1 MVPSICLNLLQ
12 LHKLNKEIPIKPIS
26 QTKLIIFTTIF
37 LVLFDNYSFFNNVLE
52 VYPFNFSNSGFL
64 FSLALVLGSVTTL
77 LFTLVSSKY
86 TTKTILIVVV
96 IVSSMTNY
104 FMNSYK
110 VVIDDSMIRNMMQ
123 TDMHESLDL
132 LSIKQVLYFIFLGL
146 LPAYL
151 IYKTKIEYKSF
162 KKEVFAKI
170 ITVFASLALV
180 LLSVFVFSKYYTS
193 FFREHKPLRY
203 STNPTYWIY
212 STGKYINKT
221 FNSGPIVVKPL
232 GEDAKID
239 EDANATKKIVIM
251 VVGEAARA
259 DHFSLNGYERDTN
272 PLLKQED
279 IINFS
284 QMYSCGTSTAES
296 VPCMFSQFGRGDY
309 SYKKGITNEN
319 VLDVINHTGE
329 VAILWRDNNSDSKG
343 VALRVGYEDYK
354 IPENNTIC
362 TEGECRDIGMLVGLG
377 KFIEEHKDKNI
388 LIVLHQMG
396 NHGPAYYKRYTKDF
410 EKYTPVC
417 ETNQLEECTQEEI
430 KNGYDNA
437 ILYTDMFLTK
447 TIEFLKQ
454 YDDRYKTAMIYMA
467 DHGESLGEGG
477 VYLHGLPYFM
487 APDAQIHIGSVMWFG
502 DKMKKE
508 FNIDALKAQRDQKF
522 SQDNL
527 FHSLLGIFKIKTT
540 AYDQELDMFN
550 GK

>member
-1 MVPSICLNLLQ
+1 
-12 LHKLNKEIPIKPIS
+12 
-26 QTKLIIFTTIF
+26 
-37 LVLFDNYSFFNNVLE
+37 
-52 VYPFNFSNSGFL
+52 
-64 FSLALVLGSVTTL
+64 
-77 LFTLVSSKY
+77 
-86 TTKTILIVVV
+86 
-96 IVSSMTNY
+96 MTNY

-123 TDMHESLDL
+123 TNVNESLDL
-132 LSIKQVLYFIFLGL
+132 LSIKQLLYFLFLGL

-151 IYKTKIEYKSF
+151 IFKAKIEYRAF
-162 KKEVFAKI
+162 KKEIFSKI
-170 ITVFASLALV
+170 ITVFASVALV
-180 LLSVFVFSKYYTS
+180 VLSVFVFSKHYTS

-203 STNPTYWIY
+203 STNPTYWVY
-212 STGKYINKT
+212 SAGKYINKT
-221 FNSGPIVVKPL
+221 FNSGPIIVKPL

-239 EDANATKKIVIM
+239 EDINAAKKIVIM

-259 DHFSLNGYERDTN
+259 DHFSLNGYERETN
-272 PLLKQED
+272 PLLKKED

-284 QMYSCGTSTAES
+284 NYYSCGTSTAES
-296 VPCMFSQFGRGDY
+296 VPCMFSKFDRSNY

-319 VLDVINHTGE
+319 VLDVINHTNQ
-329 VAILWRDNNSDSKG
+329 VAVLWRDNNSDSKG
-343 VALRVGYEDYK
+343 VAIRLPFENYMSNQ
-354 IPENNTIC
+354 NNTIC
-362 TEGECRDIGMLVGLG
+362 TEGECRDIGMLVGLD
-377 KFIEEHKDKNI
+377 KFIEKHKDKNI

-437 ILYTDMFLTK
+437 ILYTDFFLSK

-487 APDAQIHIGSVMWFG
+487 APDAQTHVGALMWFG
-502 DKMKKE
+502 DKMKQEIDTKALMHEKDKE
-508 FNIDALKAQRDQKF
+508 F

-527 FHSLLGIFKIKTT
+527 FHSLLGIFKIKTS
-540 AYDQELDMFN
+540 AYNPQMDMFN